1 MNQDDITE
9 NEEEDFVI
17 KELDVFLAKSLMN
30 NLYLFQVNFLLAS
43 F

>member
-9 NEEEDFVI
+9 NEEEDFV
-17 KELDVFLAKSLMN
+17 DVFLAKSLMN